1 MKRVSSLLSSIVAI
15 AVIAVLAVAAA
26 GSTQGTAVYRIQEA
40 GLSTLLTTT
49 GTSSSTS
56 TVSYTVT
63 EKVSPGPNASFD
75 TLFLALAS
83 NAGNFTYSRL
93 VNSSLQVQP
102 FLPAITNQ
110 SFLYNGNGSS
120 ISFSI
125 ARNGTVPVVFQGQS
139 YSMASYAISVEITGP
154 VPNLSGLNLTGTDL
168 TIAGVQA
175 KVSALPTSNVTTT
188 MTGSVYAFPS
198 GLVYSAKG
206 DVQGQPPFSITLLST
221 TLPLNGPGPS
231 AATQVASIGVG
242 AGAIASALAL
252 ALGVR
257 HRKQVRKAAE
267 AKPDHWVD

>member
-1 MKRVSSLLSSIVAI
+1 
-15 AVIAVLAVAAA
+15 
-26 GSTQGTAVYRIQEA
+26 
-40 GLSTLLTTT
+40 
-49 GTSSSTS
+49 
-56 TVSYTVT
+56 
-63 EKVSPGPNASFD
+63 
-75 TLFLALAS
+75 
-83 NAGNFTYSRL
+83 
-93 VNSSLQVQP
+93 
-102 FLPAITNQ
+102 
-110 SFLYNGNGSS
+110 
-120 ISFSI
+120 
-125 ARNGTVPVVFQGQS
+125 
-139 YSMASYAISVEITGP
+139 MASYAISVEITGP

-242 AGAIASALAL
+242 ASAIASALAL